1 MSPKK
6 IIVIEDDRSFARLL
20 EVLLVSR
27 GFEVN
32 LCLDPRNAVAMSRHI
47 EPDLIML
54 DIHMPRRSGISV
66 LKKLRQEACTS
77 FTPVIIC
84 SNMYSAKGM
93 EQLRKLGVQDF
104 ISKTSEPGVLL
115 EKIMSYLVVEQE

>member
-32 LCLDPRNAVAMSRHI
+32 LCIDPRNAPAMAKHI

-54 DIHMPRRSGISV
+54 NVHMHRRSGISV
-66 LKKLRQEACTS
+66 LRKLRQQTCTS
-77 FTPVIIC
+77 ITPVIIC
-84 SNMYSAKGM
+84 SNMSSSKAM
-93 EQLRKLGVQDF
+93 EQLEKLGVKDF
-104 ISKTSEPGVLL
+104 IPKTSEPGVLL
-115 EKIMSYLVVEQE
+115 EKIMSYLAVE

>member
-32 LCLDPRNAVAMSRHI
+32 LCIDPRNAAAMAKHI

-54 DIHMPRRSGISV
+54 NVHMHRRSGISV
-66 LKKLRQEACTS
+66 LRKLRQQTCTS
-77 FTPVIIC
+77 ITPVIIC
-84 SNMYSAKGM
+84 SNMSSSKAM
-93 EQLRKLGVQDF
+93 EQLEKLGVKDF
-104 ISKTSEPGVLL
+104 IPKTSEPGVLL
-115 EKIMSYLVVEQE
+115 EKIMSYLAVE